1 MICADRGAAMK
12 QNGFSINELIYK
24 VNQHHSGTDTGDR
37 AGKQLEYIEILTRVQ
52 QLISASHS
60 TELAQV
66 LYSDQSEMK
75 LKSLIIRYLNSER
88 LVAKGTANIS
98 ELCDKIYNDM
108 AGMGLL
114 TEYLKDGEVEEI
126 NINSYNGIWVIYK
139 DRKVLIPHTFNS
151 PEECA
156 TIVRKMSRFGNV
168 ILDGSKP
175 IGDSFIAKGVRMS
188 GAIAPCVDGEA
199 GAIASVRKQKPSHI
213 TRENLIA
220 WGTATEE
227 ELDFLSLC
235 VNNGISVAIAG
246 ATGAVKTSDMGY
258 ILGCIS
264 DDKRIVTIEDTREL
278 NLARYNEDG
287 IMTNDV
293 IHMLTK
299 DEPNPVTM
307 LDLLKLSLRLHPA
320 ILVPAEMRGKEA
332 LTVQEAGRTGHTI
345 VSTLHAN
352 SARTA
357 YERILTMC
365 LEAGTTLS
373 EERLLKNIV
382 EAFPIMLFKMQ
393 LPDGSR
399 KYVEIF
405 EATGVE
411 NGELT
416 GHSLYRF
423 VVSRHEKDHNGR
435 IIKTHGVHRRIEPLS
450 SVLAETLHRNG
461 VDAEVIHRFAGDNF
475 KPEEGGTLC

>member
-1 MICADRGAAMK
+1 MK
-12 QNGFSINELIYK
+12 NHRFSINELIYK
-24 VNQHHSGTDTGDR
+24 VNQQHTHGEQRDR
-37 AGKQLEYIEILTRVQ
+37 TGKQLDYSEILSRMQ
-52 QLISASHS
+52 YLISTNHS
-60 TELAQV
+60 SELAQV

-75 LKSLIIRYLNSER
+75 LKSLIVRYLNSER
-88 LVAKGTANIS
+88 LAAKGIENIAQ
-98 ELCDKIYNDM
+98 LCDKIYNDM

-114 TEYLKDGEVEEI
+114 TEYLKDDEVEEV
-126 NINSYNGIWVIYK
+126 NINSYNGIWVLYK
-139 DRKVLIPHTFNS
+139 DRKVLIPHSFNS
-151 PEECA
+151 PEECIN
-156 TIVRKMSRFGNV
+156 IVKKMSRFGNV

-175 IGDSFIAKGVRMS
+175 IGDSFIAKGIRMS
-188 GAIAPCVDGEA
+188 GAIAPCVDPEA

-220 WGTATEE
+220 WGTATAEQ
-227 ELDFLSLC
+227 LDFLTLC

-246 ATGAVKTSDMGY
+246 STGAGKTSDMGY

-264 DDKRIVTIEDTREL
+264 DEKRIVTIEDTREL
-278 NLARYNEDG
+278 NLARFNEDG
-287 IMTNDV
+287 LMINDV

-299 DEPNPVTM
+299 DEPNPITM

-382 EAFPIMLFKMQ
+382 DAFPIMLFKMQ

-405 EATGVE
+405 EATGTL
-411 NGELT
+411 NGEVVGDT
-416 GHSLYRF
+416 LYRF
-423 VVSRHEKDHNGR
+423 VVQSHEKDSTGR
-435 IIKTHGVHRRIEPLS
+435 IIKTHGHHKRAGHIS
-450 SVLAETLHRNG
+450 GTLAEKLLMNG
-461 VDAEVIHRFAGDNF
+461 VDTEIIQHYAGDNF
-475 KPEEGGTLC
+475 IVEEGVC